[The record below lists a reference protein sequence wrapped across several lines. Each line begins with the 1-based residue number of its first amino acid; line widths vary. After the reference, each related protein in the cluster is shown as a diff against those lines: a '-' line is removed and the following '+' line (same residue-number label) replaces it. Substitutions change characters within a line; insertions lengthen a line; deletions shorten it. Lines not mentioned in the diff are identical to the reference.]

1 MSVDFHLNFLY
12 SLNDL
17 LDKIGVTAPP
27 LVVIHNEVRT
37 RKGRKE
43 SPRSCITFKRLDFFL
58 FLFAILL
65 ESKIPQ
71 YFCGQLENKGKSQC
85 HEYERKEVASPDT
98 VMYSGL
104 ANFSAA

>member
-1 MSVDFHLNFLY
+1 MSVIFHLNFLY
-12 SLNDL
+12 SLSDL
-17 LDKIGVTAPP
+17 LDKIGVTAPS
-27 LVVIHNEVRT
+27 LAVIHDEVRT

-43 SPRSCITFKRLDFFL
+43 SLRRCITFKRLDFF
-58 FLFAILL
+58 FLFEISL

-71 YFCGQLENKGKSQC
+71 LFCGQVENKGKSQC

>member
-1 MSVDFHLNFLY
+1 MSVIFRLNFLY
-12 SLNDL
+12 TLSDL
-17 LDKIGVTAPP
+17 LDNVGIPASA
-27 LVVIHNEVRT
+27 LVVFHDEVRT

-43 SPRSCITFKRLDFFL
+43 SLRRCITFKRLDFF
-58 FLFAILL
+58 FLFEISL

-71 YFCGQLENKGKSQC
+71 LFCGQVENKGKSQC